1 MYIYTYIYIYNKVP
15 FKNTSQGKSDYKEP
29 SFGNQTACLIKIGIK
44 D

>member
-1 MYIYTYIYIYNKVP
+1 MP

-29 SFGNQTACLIKIGIK
+29 SFGNQTACPIKIGIT